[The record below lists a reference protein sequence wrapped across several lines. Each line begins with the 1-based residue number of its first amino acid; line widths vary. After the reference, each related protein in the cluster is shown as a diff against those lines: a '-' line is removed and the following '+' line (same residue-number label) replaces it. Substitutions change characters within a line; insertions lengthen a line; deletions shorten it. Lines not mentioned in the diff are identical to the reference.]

1 MKQTIILLTL
11 FLFLCNHGSAQEK
24 LSLTLGQ
31 AQEYALDHNRT
42 LKNASLDIQKAEA
55 SRWSTLSTMLP
66 QVNGAVDYANMMG
79 YKLTMMGFDIA
90 MPPYATFSLTT
101 SISLSAAQVIGVQMQ
116 NIAAKMSDITLK
128 QTEQQVSNQV
138 KTLYFSALVM
148 EETTVLLDSNL
159 ANMKKLL
166 AHTENSVRVGI
177 LNQTDA
183 DQLAVQIVTVE
194 NTINSVKRSLEMIYN
209 ALRLQLGISVDTEIE
224 LTQQID
230 ELVNVEKATSLLG
243 VQFSSE
249 NNFNYQLLKSS
260 VDLSKAQVNMKKWAY
275 APSLTAYHSYTKK
288 EYFSDEPTMNMTPP
302 NIIGL
307 SLKVPIFSS
316 ASRYASLKAAQID
329 YEKQMNTL
337 ADAGEGLVIQ
347 HRQLCFNLSSALET
361 YETQK
366 KNIEVNQRIFEDIS
380 RKFENGMASS
390 LEVTTAGS
398 GLITAQSNYVQT
410 LLNLVSA
417 QIALEELL
425 QNGN

>member
-1 MKQTIILLTL
+1 MCGQG
-11 FLFLCNHGSAQEK
+11 FAQEK

-31 AQEYALDHNRT
+31 AQEYALDHNRS

-55 SRWSTLSTMLP
+55 NKWSTLSTMLP

-79 YKLTMMGFDIA
+79 YQLTMMGFDIA
-90 MPPYATFSLTT
+90 MPPYATISLTT
-101 SISLSAAQVIGVQMQ
+101 SVSLSAAQIIGVQMQ
-116 NIAAKMSDITLK
+116 NIAAKMSNITLK
-128 QTEQQVSNQV
+128 QTEQQVTNQV

-166 AHTENSVRVGI
+166 AHTENSVKVGI

-209 ALRLQLGISVDTEIE
+209 ALRLQLGIGVDTEIE
-224 LTQQID
+224 LTQAID

-275 APSLTAYHSYTKK
+275 APSLSAYHSYTKK

-316 ASRYASLKAAQID
+316 ASRYSSLKAAQID
-329 YEKQMNTL
+329 YEKQLNTL

-361 YETQK
+361 YQTQK
-366 KNIEVNQRIFEDIS
+366 RNIEVNQRIFEDIS

>member
-1 MKQTIILLTL
+1 MCGRG
-11 FLFLCNHGSAQEK
+11 FAQEK

-31 AQEYALDHNRT
+31 AQEYALDHNRS

-55 SRWSTLSTMLP
+55 NKWSTLSTMLP

-79 YKLTMMGFDIA
+79 YQLTMMGFDIA
-90 MPPYATFSLTT
+90 MPPYATISLTT
-101 SISLSAAQVIGVQMQ
+101 SVSLSAAQIIGVQMQ
-116 NIAAKMSDITLK
+116 NIAAKMSNITLK
-128 QTEQQVSNQV
+128 QTEQQVTNQV

-166 AHTENSVRVGI
+166 AHTENSVKVGI

-209 ALRLQLGISVDTEIE
+209 ALRLQLGIGVDTEIE
-224 LTQQID
+224 LTQAID

-275 APSLTAYHSYTKK
+275 APSLSAYHSYTKK

-316 ASRYASLKAAQID
+316 ASRYASLKVAQID
-329 YEKQMNTL
+329 YEKQLNTL

-361 YETQK
+361 YQTQK
-366 KNIEVNQRIFEDIS
+366 RNIEVNQRIFEDIS

>member
-55 SRWSTLSTMLP
+55 NKWSTLSTMLP
-66 QVNGAVDYANMMG
+66 QVNGSVDYANMMG
-79 YKLTMMGFDIA
+79 YQLTMMGFDIA
-90 MPPYATFSLTT
+90 MPPYATIGVTT
-101 SISLSAAQVIGVQMQ
+101 SISLSASQVIGVQMQ
-116 NIAAKMSDITLK
+116 NIAAKMADITLK
-128 QTEQQVSNQV
+128 QTEQQVTNQV

-166 AHTENSVRVGI
+166 AHTENSVKVGI

-224 LTQQID
+224 LTQAID
-230 ELVNVEKATSLLG
+230 ELVNIEKANSLLSVG
-243 VQFSSE
+243 FSSE
-249 NNFNYQLLKSS
+249 NSFSYQLLKSS

-275 APSLTAYHSYTKK
+275 APSISAYHSYTKK

-329 YEKQMNTL
+329 YEKQLNTL

-366 KNIEVNQRIFEDIS
+366 RNIEVNQRIFEDIS

-417 QIALEELL
+417 QIA
-425 QNGN
+425 

>member
-55 SRWSTLSTMLP
+55 NKWSTLSTMLP
-66 QVNGAVDYANMMG
+66 QVNGSVDYANMMG
-79 YKLTMMGFDIA
+79 YQLTMMGFDIA
-90 MPPYATFSLTT
+90 MPPYATIGVTT
-101 SISLSAAQVIGVQMQ
+101 SISLSASQVIGVQMQ
-116 NIAAKMSDITLK
+116 NIAAKMADITLK
-128 QTEQQVSNQV
+128 QTEQQVTNQV

-166 AHTENSVRVGI
+166 AHTENSVKVGI

-224 LTQQID
+224 LTQAID
-230 ELVNVEKATSLLG
+230 ELVNIEKANSLLSVG
-243 VQFSSE
+243 FSSE
-249 NNFNYQLLKSS
+249 NSFSYQLLKSS

-275 APSLTAYHSYTKK
+275 APSISAYHSYTKK

-329 YEKQMNTL
+329 YEKQLNTL

-366 KNIEVNQRIFEDIS
+366 RNIEVNQRIFEDIS

>member
-1 MKQTIILLTL
+1 MCGQG
-11 FLFLCNHGSAQEK
+11 FAQEK

-31 AQEYALDHNRT
+31 AQEYALDHNRS

-55 SRWSTLSTMLP
+55 NKWSTLSTMLP

-79 YKLTMMGFDIA
+79 YQLTMMGFDIA
-90 MPPYATFSLTT
+90 MPPYATISLTT
-101 SISLSAAQVIGVQMQ
+101 SVSLSAAQIIGVQMQ
-116 NIAAKMSDITLK
+116 NIAAKMSNITLK
-128 QTEQQVSNQV
+128 QTEQQVTNQV

-166 AHTENSVRVGI
+166 AHTENSVKVGI

-209 ALRLQLGISVDTEIE
+209 ALRLQLGIGVDTEIE
-224 LTQQID
+224 LTQAID

-275 APSLTAYHSYTKK
+275 APSLSAYHSYTKK

-329 YEKQMNTL
+329 YEKQLNTL

>member
-1 MKQTIILLTL
+1 
-11 FLFLCNHGSAQEK
+11 
-24 LSLTLGQ
+24 
-31 AQEYALDHNRT
+31 
-42 LKNASLDIQKAEA
+42 
-55 SRWSTLSTMLP
+55 
-66 QVNGAVDYANMMG
+66 
-79 YKLTMMGFDIA
+79 
-90 MPPYATFSLTT
+90 
-101 SISLSAAQVIGVQMQ
+101 
-116 NIAAKMSDITLK
+116 
-128 QTEQQVSNQV
+128 
-138 KTLYFSALVM
+138 
-148 EETTVLLDSNL
+148 
-159 ANMKKLL
+159 MKKLL
-166 AHTENSVRVGI
+166 AHTENSVKVGI

-224 LTQQID
+224 LTQAID

-243 VQFSSE
+243 VQFSTE

-329 YEKQMNTL
+329 YEKQLNTL
-337 ADAGEGLVIQ
+337 ADAGEGLEIQ

>member
-1 MKQTIILLTL
+1 MCGRG
-11 FLFLCNHGSAQEK
+11 FAQEK

-31 AQEYALDHNRT
+31 AQEYALAHNRS

-55 SRWSTLSTMLP
+55 NKWSTLSTMLP
-66 QVNGAVDYANMMG
+66 QVNGSVDYANMMG
-79 YKLTMMGFDIA
+79 YQLTMMGFDIA
-90 MPPYATFSLTT
+90 MPPYATIGVTT
-101 SISLSAAQVIGVQMQ
+101 SISLSASQVIGVQMQ
-116 NIAAKMSDITLK
+116 NIAAKMADITLK
-128 QTEQQVSNQV
+128 QTEQQVTNQV

-166 AHTENSVRVGI
+166 AHTENSVKVGI

-224 LTQQID
+224 LTQAID
-230 ELVNVEKATSLLG
+230 ELVNVEKANSLLSVG
-243 VQFSSE
+243 FSSE
-249 NNFNYQLLKSS
+249 NSFSYQLLKSS

-275 APSLTAYHSYTKK
+275 APSISAYHSYTKK

-329 YEKQMNTL
+329 YEKQLNTL
-337 ADAGEGLVIQ
+337 ADAGEGLLIQ

-361 YETQK
+361 YQTQK
-366 KNIEVNQRIFEDIS
+366 RNIEVNQRIFEDIS

>member
-1 MKQTIILLTL
+1 MCGRG
-11 FLFLCNHGSAQEK
+11 FAQEK

-31 AQEYALDHNRT
+31 AQEYALAHNRS

-55 SRWSTLSTMLP
+55 NKWSTLSTMLP

-79 YKLTMMGFDIA
+79 YQLTMMGFDIA
-90 MPPYATFSLTT
+90 MPPYATISLTT
-101 SISLSAAQVIGVQMQ
+101 SVSLSAAQIIGVQMQ
-116 NIAAKMSDITLK
+116 NIAAKMSNITLK
-128 QTEQQVSNQV
+128 QTEQQVTNQV

-166 AHTENSVRVGI
+166 AHTENSVKVGI

-224 LTQQID
+224 LTQAID
-230 ELVNVEKATSLLG
+230 ELVNVEKANSLLSVG
-243 VQFSSE
+243 FSSE
-249 NNFNYQLLKSS
+249 NSFSYQLLKSS

-275 APSLTAYHSYTKK
+275 APSISAYHSYTKK

-329 YEKQMNTL
+329 YEKQLNTL
-337 ADAGEGLVIQ
+337 ADAGEGLLIQ

-361 YETQK
+361 YQTQK
-366 KNIEVNQRIFEDIS
+366 RNIEVNQRIFEDIS

>member
-1 MKQTIILLTL
+1 MCGRG
-11 FLFLCNHGSAQEK
+11 FAQEK

-31 AQEYALDHNRT
+31 AQEYALDHNRS
-42 LKNASLDIQKAEA
+42 LKNASLDNQKAEA
-55 SRWSTLSTMLP
+55 NKWSTLSTMLP

-79 YKLTMMGFDIA
+79 YQLTMMGFDIA
-90 MPPYATFSLTT
+90 MPPYATISLTT
-101 SISLSAAQVIGVQMQ
+101 SVSLSAAQIIGVQMQ
-116 NIAAKMSDITLK
+116 NIAAKMSNITLK
-128 QTEQQVSNQV
+128 QTEQQVTNQV

-148 EETTVLLDSNL
+148 EETTVLIDSNL

-166 AHTENSVRVGI
+166 AHTENSVKVGI

-209 ALRLQLGISVDTEIE
+209 ALRLQLGIGVDTEIE
-224 LTQQID
+224 LTQAID

-275 APSLTAYHSYTKK
+275 APSLSAYHSYTKK

-316 ASRYASLKAAQID
+316 ASRYASLKLAQID
-329 YEKQMNTL
+329 YEKQLNTL

-361 YETQK
+361 YQTQK
-366 KNIEVNQRIFEDIS
+366 RNIEVNQRIFEDIS

>member
-1 MKQTIILLTL
+1 MCGRG
-11 FLFLCNHGSAQEK
+11 FAQEK

-31 AQEYALDHNRT
+31 AQEYALAHNRS

-55 SRWSTLSTMLP
+55 NKWATLSTMLP

-79 YKLTMMGFDIA
+79 YQLTMMGFDIA
-90 MPPYATFSLTT
+90 MPPYATMSVTT
-101 SISLSAAQVIGVQMQ
+101 SISLSASQVIGVQMQ
-116 NIAAKMSDITLK
+116 NIAAKMADITLK
-128 QTEQQVSNQV
+128 QSGQQVSNQV

-166 AHTENSVRVGI
+166 AHTENSVKVGI

-224 LTQQID
+224 LTQAID

-243 VQFSSE
+243 VQFSTE

-329 YEKQMNTL
+329 YEKQLNTL
-337 ADAGEGLVIQ
+337 ADAGEGLEIQ

-361 YETQK
+361 YQTQK

>member
-1 MKQTIILLTL
+1 MCGRG
-11 FLFLCNHGSAQEK
+11 FAQEK

-31 AQEYALDHNRT
+31 AQEYALAHNRS

-55 SRWSTLSTMLP
+55 NKWSTLSTMLP
-66 QVNGAVDYANMMG
+66 QVNGSVDYANMMG
-79 YKLTMMGFDIA
+79 YQLTMMGFDIA
-90 MPPYATFSLTT
+90 MPPYATIGVTT
-101 SISLSAAQVIGVQMQ
+101 SISLSASQVIGVQMQ
-116 NIAAKMSDITLK
+116 NIAAKMADITLK
-128 QTEQQVSNQV
+128 QTEQQVTNQV

-166 AHTENSVRVGI
+166 AHTENSVKVGI

-224 LTQQID
+224 LTQAID
-230 ELVNVEKATSLLG
+230 ELVNIEKANSLLSVG
-243 VQFSSE
+243 FSSE
-249 NNFNYQLLKSS
+249 NSFSYQLLKSS

-275 APSLTAYHSYTKK
+275 APSISAYHSYTKK

-329 YEKQMNTL
+329 YEKQLNTL
-337 ADAGEGLVIQ
+337 ADAGEGLLIQ

-361 YETQK
+361 YQTQK
-366 KNIEVNQRIFEDIS
+366 RNIEVNQRIFEDIS

>member
-11 FLFLCNHGSAQEK
+11 FLFLCNHGSAQEN

-55 SRWSTLSTMLP
+55 NKWSTLSTMLP

-79 YKLTMMGFDIA
+79 YQLTMMGFDIA
-90 MPPYATFSLTT
+90 MPPYATISLTT
-101 SISLSAAQVIGVQMQ
+101 SVSLSAAQIIGVQMQ
-116 NIAAKMSDITLK
+116 NIAAKMSNITLK
-128 QTEQQVSNQV
+128 QTEQQVTNQV

-166 AHTENSVRVGI
+166 AHTENSVKVGI

-209 ALRLQLGISVDTEIE
+209 ALRLQLGIGVDTEIE
-224 LTQQID
+224 LTQAID

-275 APSLTAYHSYTKK
+275 APSLSAYHSYTKK

-329 YEKQMNTL
+329 YEKQLNTL

-366 KNIEVNQRIFEDIS
+366 RNIEVNQRIFEDIS

>member
-1 MKQTIILLTL
+1 MKQRIILLTL
-11 FLFLCNHGSAQEK
+11 ILFMCGRGFAQEK

-31 AQEYALDHNRT
+31 AQEYALDHNRS

-55 SRWSTLSTMLP
+55 NKWSTLSTMLP

-79 YKLTMMGFDIA
+79 YQLTMMGFDIA
-90 MPPYATFSLTT
+90 MPPYATISLTT
-101 SISLSAAQVIGVQMQ
+101 SVSLSAAQIIGVQMQ
-116 NIAAKMSDITLK
+116 NIAAKMSNITLK
-128 QTEQQVSNQV
+128 QTEQQVTNQV

-166 AHTENSVRVGI
+166 AHTENSVKVGI

-209 ALRLQLGISVDTEIE
+209 ALRLQLGIGVDTEIE
-224 LTQQID
+224 LTQAID

-275 APSLTAYHSYTKK
+275 APSLSAYHSYTKK

-316 ASRYASLKAAQID
+316 ASRYASLKVAQID
-329 YEKQMNTL
+329 YEKQLNTL

-361 YETQK
+361 YQTQK
-366 KNIEVNQRIFEDIS
+366 RNIEVNQRIFEDIS

>member
-1 MKQTIILLTL
+1 MCGRG
-11 FLFLCNHGSAQEK
+11 FAQEK

-31 AQEYALDHNRT
+31 AQEYALDHNRS

-55 SRWSTLSTMLP
+55 NKWSTLSTMLP

-79 YKLTMMGFDIA
+79 YQLTMMGFDIA
-90 MPPYATFSLTT
+90 MPPYATISLTT
-101 SISLSAAQVIGVQMQ
+101 SVSLSAAQIIGVQMQ
-116 NIAAKMSDITLK
+116 NIAAKMSNITLK
-128 QTEQQVSNQV
+128 QTEQQVTNQV

-166 AHTENSVRVGI
+166 AHTENSVKVGI

-209 ALRLQLGISVDTEIE
+209 ALRLQLGIGVDTEIE
-224 LTQQID
+224 LTQAID

-275 APSLTAYHSYTKK
+275 APSLSAYHSYTKK

-329 YEKQMNTL
+329 YEKQLNTL

-366 KNIEVNQRIFEDIS
+366 RNIEVNQRIFEDIS

>member
-1 MKQTIILLTL
+1 MCGRG
-11 FLFLCNHGSAQEK
+11 FAQEK

-31 AQEYALDHNRT
+31 AQEYALAHNRS

-55 SRWSTLSTMLP
+55 NKWSTLSTMLP
-66 QVNGAVDYANMMG
+66 QVNGSVDYANMMG
-79 YKLTMMGFDIA
+79 YQLTMMGFDIA
-90 MPPYATFSLTT
+90 MPPYATIGVTT
-101 SISLSAAQVIGVQMQ
+101 SISLSASQVIGVQMQ
-116 NIAAKMSDITLK
+116 NIAAKMADITLK
-128 QTEQQVSNQV
+128 QTEQQVTNQV

-166 AHTENSVRVGI
+166 AHTENSVKVGI

-224 LTQQID
+224 LTQAID
-230 ELVNVEKATSLLG
+230 ELVNIEKANSLLSVG
-243 VQFSSE
+243 FSSE
-249 NNFNYQLLKSS
+249 NSFSYQLLKSS

-275 APSLTAYHSYTKK
+275 APSISAYHSYTKK

-329 YEKQMNTL
+329 YEKQLNTL
-337 ADAGEGLVIQ
+337 ADAGEGLLIQ